1 MAEAGLVAPVL
12 RHGNLAAKRDMSNVK
27 DTAPVVVQL
36 AMRGV
41 PGEAYNV
48 GSGQSMAISDL
59 LALALAG
66 ARVPMTAQEETS
78 RLRAY
83 DEKVLLADIGKLQRL
98 VSWKPNIDMQRTVAE
113 ILGYW
118 RARVK
123 QLYLRSS
130 PGDEL

>member
-1 MAEAGLVAPVL
+1 
-12 RHGNLAAKRDMSNVK
+12 
-27 DTAPVVVQL
+27 VQL
-36 AMRGV
+36 AQRGV

-59 LALALAG
+59 LALALAS
-66 ARVPMTAQEETS
+66 ARVPVTAQPEQA

-98 VSWKPNIDMQRTVAE
+98 LPGWRPNVDMERTVKE
-113 ILGYW
+113 IMGYW

-123 QLYLRSS
+123 QLYLRSG

>member
-1 MAEAGLVAPVL
+1 
-12 RHGNLAAKRDMSNVK
+12 
-27 DTAPVVVQL
+27 
-36 AMRGV
+36 
-41 PGEAYNV
+41 
-48 GSGQSMAISDL
+48 MAISDL